1 MKLQN
6 ILLWILFIIS
16 IVLFLWFV
24 FGSSPTF
31 EQTILVLILTL
42 VIANVV
48 KVNVLENRFIN
59 LEKSFGR
66 LAYDFKE
73 HTKLK

>member
-48 KVNVLENRFIN
+48 KVNVLEDIVRSN
-59 LEKSFGR
+59 LN
-66 LAYDFKE
+66 
-73 HTKLK
+73 LKN

>member
-1 MKLQN
+1 M
-6 ILLWILFIIS
+6 F
-16 IVLFLWFV
+16 F
-24 FGSSPTF
+24 
-31 EQTILVLILTL
+31 TI
-42 VIANVV
+42 IANVV